1 METWFQSSILCYNYQ
16 IKKKQKKQTSKR
28 VAVLEDFN
36 PNNNVAMGLWL
47 VFLK

>member
-16 IKKKQKKQTSKR
+16 IKKKQTSKR